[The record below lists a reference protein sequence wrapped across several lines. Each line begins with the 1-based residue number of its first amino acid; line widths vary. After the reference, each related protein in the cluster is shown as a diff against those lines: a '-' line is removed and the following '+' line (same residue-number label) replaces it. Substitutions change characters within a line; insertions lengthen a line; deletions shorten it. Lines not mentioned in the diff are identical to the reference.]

1 MSLRVRGGRSFPT
14 DINLRDL
21 KTVDESF
28 DKALSAI
35 MLAKAASEGTF
46 EDLSTLWAG
55 VHSNATIAK
64 PIEELT
70 ATIQSLL
77 NAMTTPA
84 QEQEEE

>member
-21 KTVDESF
+21 GTVDESF

-55 VHSNATIAK
+55 IHSNATIAK
-64 PIEELT
+64 PIAELT
-70 ATIQSLL
+70 NTIQQLL
-77 NAMTTPA
+77 VQMKPPV
-84 QEQEEE
+84 EEE